1 MPDDEKALAWRIG
14 WNFRVTRTAQYGKPY
29 IFFYGPVA
37 SGKTRG
43 LEVLQ
48 RLNYRGI
55 LASNIS
61 AAALFRSCQEW
72 HPTLLLDETE
82 IYNKDTKTEMIG
94 LLNSGYRRS
103 QYAIRVKLTQQGS
116 ELEAF
121 DVFDFKALA
130 GTKGLP

>member
-1 MPDDEKALAWRIG
+1 
-14 WNFRVTRTAQYGKPY
+14 
-29 IFFYGPVA
+29 
-37 SGKTRG
+37 
-43 LEVLQ
+43 
-48 RLNYRGI
+48 
-55 LASNIS
+55 
-61 AAALFRSCQEW
+61 
-72 HPTLLLDETE
+72 
-82 IYNKDTKTEMIG
+82 MIG